1 MSTFDKIK
9 WVLGIGLVFLLVLMT
24 NLVDR
29 QNFTV
34 VRDSME
40 TIYADRLIAQDII
53 YELSEAVWRKQLL
66 HAAGGVGGGSGQQ
79 RLNTQLQD
87 DLNRFADTELTQ
99 QEAVVFERLRS
110 GVEELIRSQSPTPA
124 LFERVR
130 QDLGDLSTI
139 QVEEGE
145 RQLFTSRKAIGNAE
159 LFTQL
164 EIAALVVL
172 AIAVQFIILYT
183 PRQEESPD
191 DRV

>member
-40 TIYADRLIAQDII
+40 TIYADRLVAQDII
-53 YELSEAVWRKQLL
+53 YELSEAAWQKQLL
-66 HAAGGVGGGSGQQ
+66 YATSGGSGHQ

-87 DLNRFADTELTQ
+87 GLNRFADTELTQ
-99 QEAVVFERLRS
+99 QEAAVFKRLRS
-110 GVEELIRSQSPTPA
+110 GVEELIRTESLTPA

-130 QDLGDLSTI
+130 QDLGYLATI

-183 PRQEESPD
+183 PKQEESLN